1 MAQTATLVVRR
12 DSARDVK
19 MRNVDVYIDGKME
32 GRIGF
37 GETKS
42 FDVEPGERHVKFDN
56 TWAKK
61 ELDLTFAD
69 GGRREF
75 VVGNIPGGCFI
86 AGLALAGAGPTDVF
100 ADEIEP

>member
-1 MAQTATLVVRR
+1 MAQTAKLVVRR
-12 DSARDVK
+12 DSERDVK

-37 GETKS
+37 GETKT
-42 FDVEPGERHVKFDN
+42 FDVAPGERHVKFDN

-61 ELDLTFAD
+61 ELDLEFVA
-69 GGRREF
+69 GARREF

-100 ADEIEP
+100 AEEIEP

>member
-1 MAQTATLVVRR
+1 MATLVVRR

-32 GRIGF
+32 GRIGY

-42 FDVEPGERHVKFDN
+42 FDVQPGERHVKFDN

-61 ELDLTFAD
+61 ELHLAFIE

-75 VVGNIPGGCFI
+75 IVGNVPGGCFV
-86 AGLALAGAGPTDVF
+86 AGLALAGAGPTQVF
-100 ADEIEP
+100 AEEVKP